1 MVNTFGLIIANIK
14 DNGLII
20 KCMGKVNLLG
30 LMARNTKVLPPLIRK
45 INKVDMLKTK
55 KKVMVFSNG
64 AMVEFTKDNGKM
76 ENNMEKAF

>member
-30 LMARNTKVLPPLIRK
+30 LMARNTKVLPPLIR
-45 INKVDMLKTK
+45 NKQGGYVEDK
-55 KKVMVFSNG
+55 KEGYGVF
-64 AMVEFTKDNGKM
+64 
-76 ENNMEKAF
+76 